1 MTLTPGTRYALADET
16 KRRLR
21 VTERLRDLFETW
33 GYAAVDVPV
42 LEPYDPAHP
51 AAKSAFKL
59 GGLEGDLLALRADFT
74 PGVAKMVKLHYPEL
88 ALESTESEAES
99 EVAGTPGRFQYCG
112 RLWRTVVPD
121 IARTREFTEIGLELV
136 GVSNPKADAEL
147 VHLAREAVRE
157 VGLAPR
163 VEVGNPGFVR
173 CLFDLAEVPERE
185 REVLASAID
194 RKDVATLGTLLESY
208 HLESELRDALLGV
221 SDLYGPV
228 NSSGM
233 NILKEA
239 KRRAPWAE
247 TREEVERLE
256 VILNEFEDD
265 SELLLD
271 LGMARRLSYYTG
283 MTFRAYTFDFGQ
295 PLLGGGRYDG
305 ALLPYA
311 AGFAVGL
318 ERLLNA
324 MPSQRV
330 EVTPL
335 VLSLDDEAARHLRA
349 HGYKVERALL
359 NDMDDLRRYAR
370 SRGIPYLLNEAG
382 LEPLTAERPFYD
394 EVRELLEVPA

>member
-1 MTLTPGTRYALADET
+1 MTLTPGTRYALTQET
-16 KRRLR
+16 KRRLE
-21 VTERLRDLFETW
+21 VTRRLRRLFESW
-33 GYAAVDVPV
+33 GYGAVDVPV

-51 AAKSAFKL
+51 AAKSTFKL

-74 PGVAKMVKLHYPEL
+74 PAIARMVKLHYPE
-88 ALESTESEAES
+88 
-99 EVAGTPGRFQYCG
+99 VAQGMPGRFQYHG

-121 IARTREFTEIGLELV
+121 IARTREFTEVGLELV

-173 CLFDLAEVPERE
+173 CLFDLAEIPHGERDA
-185 REVLASAID
+185 LASTID
-194 RKDVATLGTLLESY
+194 RKDVATLQTLLEPY
-208 HLESELRDALLGV
+208 HLQPELRDALLGV
-221 SDLYGPV
+221 PDLYGDV
-228 NSSGM
+228 ST
-233 NILKEA
+233 LEEA
-239 KRRAPWAE
+239 KRLAPWAE

-283 MTFRAYTFDFGQ
+283 VTFRAYTFDFGQ

-311 AGFAVGL
+311 AGFAIGL

-324 MPSQRV
+324 MPDSDV
-330 EVTPL
+330 DVIPL
-335 VLSLDDEAARHLRA
+335 VLSSDDDASRHLRA
-349 HGYKVERALL
+349 HGHSVERALAS
-359 NDMDDLRRYAR
+359 DEDELRRYAR
-370 SRGIPYLLNEAG
+370 SRGIPYLLSEAG
-382 LEPLTAERPFYD
+382 LEPLTAERPFY
-394 EVRELLEVPA
+394 EELQGLLEVPA

>member
-1 MTLTPGTRYALADET
+1 MTLTPGTRYALTEET
-16 KRRLR
+16 KRRLE
-21 VTERLRDLFETW
+21 VVQRLRHLFEGW
-33 GYAAVDVPV
+33 GYGAVDVPV

-51 AAKSAFKL
+51 AATSAFKL

-88 ALESTESEAES
+88 AIRSTESEGAS
-99 EVAGTPGRFQYCG
+99 TPGRFQYCG

-173 CLFDLAEVPERE
+173 CLFDLAEISEGG

-194 RKDVATLGTLLESY
+194 RKDVATLRTLLEPY
-208 HLESELRDALLGV
+208 RLQPELRDALLGV
-221 SDLYGPV
+221 ADLYGDV
-228 NSSGM
+228 S
-233 NILKEA
+233 ILDEA
-239 KRRAPWAE
+239 KRLAPWKE

-311 AGFAVGL
+311 AGFAIGL
-318 ERLLNA
+318 ERFLNA
-324 MPSQRV
+324 MPSQHV
-330 EVTPL
+330 EVAPL

-349 HGYKVERALL
+349 HGYRVERALTA
-359 NDMDDLRRYAR
+359 NRDDLRLYAL
-370 SRGIPYLLNEAG
+370 SRGIPYLLSEAG
-382 LEPLTAERPFYD
+382 LEPLTAERPFHD
-394 EVRELLEVPA
+394 EVRAVLGVPA